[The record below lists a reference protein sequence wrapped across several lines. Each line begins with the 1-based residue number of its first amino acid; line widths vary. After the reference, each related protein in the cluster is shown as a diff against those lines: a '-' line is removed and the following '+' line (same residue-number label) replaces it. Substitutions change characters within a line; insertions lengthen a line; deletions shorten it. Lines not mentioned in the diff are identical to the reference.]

1 MRNGLCLLILLLGL
15 AACNDSGSTISVK
28 TDSIGRELDTLGE
41 KIEEKA
47 VVVGDSVKEKF
58 KDIKEA
64 VTNRLDSIKQ
74 DRQK

>member
-15 AACNDSGSTISVK
+15 AACNDSGNTISVK
-28 TDSIGRELDTLGE
+28 SDSIGRELDTLGE

-47 VVVGDSVKEKF
+47 EVVGDSVKETF

-64 VTNRLDSIKQ
+64 VNNRLDSIER

>member
-1 MRNGLCLLILLLGL
+1 MRNGLCLLILFLGL
-15 AACNDSGSTISVK
+15 AGCNDSGSTISVK
-28 TDSIGRELDTLGE
+28 SDSISRELDTLGE

-47 VVVGDSVKEKF
+47 EVVGDSVKERF

-64 VTNRLDSIKQ
+64 VNNRIDSIKV

>member
-15 AACNDSGSTISVK
+15 GGCNDRGGTISVK
-28 TDSIGRELDTLGE
+28 SDSIGRELDTLGE

-47 VVVGDSVKEKF
+47 AIVGDSVKETF

-64 VTNRLDSIKQ
+64 VNNRIDSIKR
-74 DRQK
+74 DRQE